1 MLFIIYRHN
10 PTAEACGFLNL
21 TSFLPSYLTM
31 RTILLKQISRFWSFS
46 STERCA
52 SAGTRTH
59 LAYIQVCM
67 QWRCSLS
74 DQSLN
79 GGFHAQL
86 PMAFTG
92 VISCPNLNSTARYIY
107 HLLDFPIGFLD
118 NVRFDGPIYS
128 AFHWLCNPIWIQLNF
143 IHQNSKLSNLGFDY
157 DILFNVCLMNQ

>member
-1 MLFIIYRHN
+1 MWSCHFYFLFAFIPHDADDF
-10 PTAEACGFLNL
+10 T
-21 TSFLPSYLTM
+21 
-31 RTILLKQISRFWSFS
+31 KQIAWFCPFS

-52 SAGTRTH
+52 SAGTRTP

-92 VISCPNLNSTARYIY
+92 VISCPNLNSTVRHIH
-107 HLLDFPIGFLD
+107 HLLDFLTGILD
-118 NVRFDGPIYS
+118 NVRLDGSIYPT
-128 AFHWLCNPIWIQLNF
+128 FHRLCNPI
-143 IHQNSKLSNLGFDY
+143 
-157 DILFNVCLMNQ
+157 